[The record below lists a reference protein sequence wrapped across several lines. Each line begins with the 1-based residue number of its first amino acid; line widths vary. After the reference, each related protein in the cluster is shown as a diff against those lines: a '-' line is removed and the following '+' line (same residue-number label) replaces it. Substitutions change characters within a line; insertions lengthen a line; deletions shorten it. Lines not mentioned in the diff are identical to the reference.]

1 MSRWHVGYCGKSRRS
16 KQKQFR
22 KMKKQTWLASLSIV
36 ALAIAACTSTPELAK
51 AKAQSGKASWYGSG
65 LQGRKTASGERF
77 NMNTYSA
84 AHRTHA
90 FGTKL
95 CVENLRNGRGV
106 IVRVNDR
113 GPFVRGRVVDVS
125 RKAAQSLGMIGSGT
139 AAVRISVIG
148 SKQKAGRRC

>member
-1 MSRWHVGYCGKSRRS
+1 
-16 KQKQFR
+16 
-22 KMKKQTWLASLSIV
+22 MKKQTWLASLSVV
-36 ALAIAACTSTPELAK
+36 ALALAAVSITPEIAAAK
-51 AKAQSGKASWYGSG
+51 TQSGKASWYGSS

-84 AHRTHA
+84 AHRTYA

-106 IVRVNDR
+106 TVRVNDR

-125 RKAAQSLGMIGSGT
+125 RKAAQSLGMIRSGT
-139 AAVRISVIG
+139 VSVRVSVVG
-148 SKQKAGRRC
+148 SRRKVGSRC